1 MDPTLA
7 AMRQEYT
14 ARGLREEDVV
24 ADPMEQFD
32 RWFEDAR
39 RAKVYEPNAM
49 TLASVSA
56 EGQPSARMVL
66 LKIADRRGLAFFT
79 NLCSRK
85 ARELEGSP
93 RASLLFWWGPH
104 RAGRRRRGGRLLRQP
119 AARQPARR
127 MGLGAERGRRRAPCP
142 GRGGAPPPRALRGRR
157 CTAAAVLG
165 RLQAGAGAGR
175 VLAGPAEPTAR
186 SPALHE
192 RRERVADRTPRTL
205 SAPAGRDGQDTAAP
219 ARGAPGKPPGMPALP
234 QARDPLMSRLD
245 PSRGQRP

>member
-93 RASLLFWWGPH
+93 RASLLFWWGPLERQVRFDGRIE
-104 RAGRRRRGGRLLRQP
+104 RAGDAEADAYFASRPRGSQ
-119 AARQPARR
+119 
-127 MGLGAERGRRRAPCP
+127 LGAWASEQSE
-142 GRGGAPPPRALRGRR
+142 
-157 CTAAAVLG
+157 VV
-165 RLQAGAGAGR
+165 AGR
-175 VLAGPAEPTAR
+175 HVLEEAER
-186 SPALHE
+186 HH
-192 RRERVADRTPRTL
+192 RERFEGGDVPRPPFWGGFRLVPEQVEFWQGRQNRLHDRLRYT
-205 SAPAGRDGQDTAAP
+205 RDGSGWRIERLAP
-219 ARGAPGKPPGMPALP
+219 
-234 QARDPLMSRLD
+234 
-245 PSRGQRP
+245 